1 MQIACSY
8 RIVLIGA
15 GNVATRMGKA
25 LKKAG
30 HIIAQVYSRTER
42 SAQAL
47 AQELDSS
54 FTTSLNELSNA
65 DLYIVA
71 VKDDALPGIASQIK
85 VKGIIVH
92 TCGSID
98 MQVLKDC
105 SKSFGVL
112 YPLQTFSKS
121 KDVDFSKVPFCI
133 EASSDTARKIIE
145 NAARSISGNIHRVN
159 SEQRRVLH
167 LSAVFACNFTNHMFT
182 IAEDILK
189 KENIPFDILLPLI
202 EETVDKVKH
211 NSPREMQ
218 TGPARRNDAAVMQ
231 KHLEMLKDDD
241 KAQELYRMISES
253 ILGAKSD

>member
-1 MQIACSY
+1 MQTACTY

-15 GNVATRMGKA
+15 GNVATCLGKA
-25 LKKAG
+25 LKAAG
-30 HIIAQVYSRTER
+30 HSIAQVYSRTER

-47 AQELDSS
+47 AQELNSP
-54 FTTSLNELSNA
+54 FTTSLNELSAA
-65 DLYIVA
+65 DLYIIA
-71 VKDDALPGIASQIK
+71 VKDDALPDIASEIR

-121 KDVDFSKVPFCI
+121 KEVDFSKVPFCI

-189 KENIPFDILLPLI
+189 KENIPFSILLPLI
-202 EETVDKVKH
+202 EETVDKVKN

-218 TGPARRNDAAVMQ
+218 TGPAKRNDTEIMK
-231 KHLEMLKDDD
+231 KHLEMLSGDE
-241 KAQELYRMISES
+241 KAQELYRLIS
-253 ILGAKSD
+253 AKIANSD